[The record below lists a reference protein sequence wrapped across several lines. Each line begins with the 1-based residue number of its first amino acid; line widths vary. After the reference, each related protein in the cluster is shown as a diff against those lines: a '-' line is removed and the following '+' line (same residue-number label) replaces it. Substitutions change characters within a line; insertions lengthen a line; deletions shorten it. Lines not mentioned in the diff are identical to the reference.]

1 MSEYRGRRTLVLG
14 GFGFIGS
21 HLTHRLI
28 DGGSTVTVVTR
39 GRDRHREAAR
49 DVEQRGASVI
59 EGDIR
64 DDGAMRAALAGQQVV
79 FDLAGRSGA
88 VRSMDDPFTDLDVNC
103 RGTLTLL
110 EAVRAV
116 SPAARV
122 VFSGSRLSYGAT
134 GSDVAAEDHR
144 MAPRCMHAVHKLAA
158 ERYVQLYGQVY
169 GVRFAVARITNPYGS
184 GQPRDRV
191 AYGVVNRLIHLALS
205 GERLPIYGDG
215 LQRRDYIH
223 VDDVVLALM
232 RLGESS
238 APDGVYNVGS
248 GVGTPIVEMAR
259 AIVAIAGSGS
269 VAHVDW
275 PSLEQQIETG
285 DFVADVSKIRCDT
298 GWHPSVTL
306 DEGLRRTIA
315 FYRSHVAS

>member
-1 MSEYRGRRTLVLG
+1 MSGYAGRRVLVIG
-14 GFGFIGS
+14 GLGFIGG

-28 DGGSTVTVVTR
+28 DGGSTLTVVTHA
-39 GRDRHREAAR
+39 RDRHREAAR
-49 DVEQRGASVI
+49 DVEQRGATVI
-59 EGDIR
+59 EADIR
-64 DDGAMRAALAGQQVV
+64 DDAAMRRAVAGQAVV
-79 FDLAGRSGA
+79 FDLAGQSGA
-88 VRSMDDPFTDLDVNC
+88 VQSMEDPFTDLDVNC

-116 SPAARV
+116 SPAAKV
-122 VFSGSRLSYGAT
+122 VFSGSRLSYGAA
-134 GSDVAAEDHR
+134 GGDPAGEDRR

-169 GVRFAVARITNPYGS
+169 GIRFAVARITNPYGS

-205 GERLPIYGDG
+205 GEPLPIYGDG

-223 VDDVVLALM
+223 VDDVASALM
-232 RLGESS
+232 RLGECD

-248 GVGTPIVEMAR
+248 GVGTPIAEMAR

-269 VAHVDW
+269 VVHVDW
-275 PSLEQQIETG
+275 PWLEARIETG
-285 DFVADVSKIRCDT
+285 DFVGDVSKIRRNT
-298 GWHPSVTL
+298 GWRPSVTL
-306 DEGLRRTIA
+306 DEGLRRTVA
-315 FYRSHVAS
+315 FYRSHVVS